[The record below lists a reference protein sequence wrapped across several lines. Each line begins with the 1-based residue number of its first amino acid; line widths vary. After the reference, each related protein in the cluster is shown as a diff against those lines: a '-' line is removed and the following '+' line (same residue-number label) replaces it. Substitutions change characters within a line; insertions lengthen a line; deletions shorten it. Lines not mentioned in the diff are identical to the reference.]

1 MRIKIKNPNNVVL
14 GRNLCIAFLYIGI
27 LAFMLFSVAGGSAF
41 SPSHYN
47 QLTTEI
53 CSKNGL
59 YCLFLFKLLPWLVF
73 ALVGYT
79 LYFIYKAFFA
89 KKDKKPKI
97 RAIEFLPAGVQVE
110 YGKQALPV
118 FLPYPE
124 TNFSLILTAFHI
136 STKYGPRPMLG
147 FCTLSFTQGDK
158 TFSCEH
164 FSKRPFHF
172 FPQLLDLRSHF
183 AGFQFA
189 VQPKNF
195 SNSLDKSAART
206 FNVLFQD
213 YMDYGI
219 LCRYDKSA
227 RFHLFAAGFLLML
240 PFGFIMFLIKDI
252 ISFND
257 WSVWLIYSLPLLIGG
272 YLICLGVKA
281 TRQAKKLERLKRQ
294 GSRVR

>member
-1 MRIKIKNPNNVVL
+1 
-14 GRNLCIAFLYIGI
+14 
-27 LAFMLFSVAGGSAF
+27 MLFSVAGGSAF
-41 SPSHYN
+41 SLSRYN
-47 QLTTEI
+47 QLATEI

-59 YCLFLFKLLPWLVF
+59 YCLFLFKLLPWLVL

-79 LYFIYKAFFA
+79 FYFIYKVVFA
-89 KKDKKPKI
+89 KKDKKPQI

-124 TNFSLILTAFHI
+124 TNFSLTLTAI
-136 STKYGPRPMLG
+136 SVSTKYGSRPMLG
-147 FCTLSFTQGDK
+147 PCKISFTQGDK
-158 TFSCEH
+158 TFSCQY
-164 FSKRPFHF
+164 FSSQPFHF

-183 AGFQFA
+183 AGFQFS
-189 VQPKNF
+189 VQPN
-195 SNSLDKSAART
+195 NSSDPSDKSAAQA
-206 FNVLFQD
+206 FVDIFQD

-219 LCRYDKSA
+219 LCRYDKNA
-227 RFHLFAAGFLLML
+227 RFHLFISGLMMIL

-272 YLICLGVKA
+272 YLISLGVNA
-281 TRQAKKLERLKRQ
+281 TRQAKKLEQIKRRHKRT
-294 GSRVR
+294 GSRSH